1 MKAVGEIEMYK
12 GGLGDTAMQRAWM
25 RYADA
30 NEVPHDHEDEEAFK
44 YGFDAG
50 RSVENTKA
58 ILRWKTRCE
67 ELEVVAAALYLHQ
80 DGGRDQFE
88 LYRSVYLVPDFSR
101 KSITCPRCGIVRN
114 EGEMRIC
121 CM

>member
-44 YGFDAG
+44 YGYITGHCKSSNPQKIHNANVRATLTG
-50 RSVENTKA
+50 R
-58 ILRWKTRCE
+58 
-67 ELEVVAAALYLHQ
+67 
-80 DGGRDQFE
+80 GRR
-88 LYRSVYLVPDFSR
+88 L
-101 KSITCPRCGIVRN
+101 
-114 EGEMRIC
+114 
-121 CM
+121 